1 MLKVGLTGGIASGKS
16 TVSQLFSTLGIDI
29 IDADLI
35 AHQLVEPGQDCLDKI
50 TQTFGENF
58 LLNNGELDR
67 HQLRQLIFSDPE
79 AKQQLEAILHPKIR
93 QQLIIQS
100 NNSSSPYCILSV
112 PLLIEAKMAS
122 LVNRI
127 LVIEID
133 ADEQLKRLCQ
143 RDDISKSQAVDI
155 VVAQSSSLQRT
166 SMADDI
172 IINNNSIEKLNVVVE
187 SLHKKYLDLAKT
199 ISIGCQ

>member
-16 TVSQLFSTLGIDI
+16 TVSQLFSTLGADI

-35 AHQLVEPGQDCLDKI
+35 AHQLVEPGQDCLEKI
-50 TQTFGENF
+50 IQTFSKKI

-67 HQLRQLIFSDPE
+67 QQLRQVIFSDPE

-93 QQLIIQS
+93 QQLITQS
-100 NNSSSPYCILSV
+100 DNSSSPYCILSV
-112 PLLIEAKMAS
+112 PLLIEAKMTS

-143 RDDISKSQAVDI
+143 RDDISNSQAVDI
-155 VVAQSSSLQRT
+155 VAAQSSSQQRT

-172 IINNNSIEKLNVVVE
+172 IINNNSPEELNLEVE
-187 SLHKKYLDLAKT
+187 NLHKKYLDLAKT
-199 ISIGCQ
+199 ISTGCQ

>member
-16 TVSQLFSTLGIDI
+16 TVSQLFFTLGIDI

-35 AHQLVEPGQDCLDKI
+35 ARQLVEPGQDCLDKI
-50 TQTFGENF
+50 IQTFGKKV

-67 HQLRQLIFSDPE
+67 QQLRQLIFSAPE
-79 AKQQLEAILHPKIR
+79 AKQQLEAILHPKIQ

-100 NNSSSPYCILSV
+100 DNSSSPYCILSV
-112 PLLIEAKMAS
+112 PLLIEAKMTS
-122 LVNRI
+122 MVNRV
-127 LVIEID
+127 LVIEIA

-143 RDDISKSQAVDI
+143 RDNISHTQALDI
-155 VVAQSSSLQRT
+155 VAAQSSPQQRT
-166 SMADDI
+166 SIADNI
-172 IINNNSIEKLNVVVE
+172 IINNNSPAELNAKVQNMHE
-187 SLHKKYLDLAKT
+187 KYLELAKT

>member
-67 HQLRQLIFSDPE
+67 HQVRQLIFSDPE

-100 NNSSSPYCILSV
+100 DNSSSPYCILSV
-112 PLLIEAKMAS
+112 PLLIEAKMTS

-127 LVIEID
+127 LVIEIGP
-133 ADEQLKRLCQ
+133 DEQLKRLCQ
-143 RDDISKSQAVDI
+143 RDNISDSQAIDI
-155 VVAQSSSLQRT
+155 VEAQSSSQQRT

-172 IINNNSIEKLNVVVE
+172 IINNNSLEKLNVVVG